1 MIELGAAEG
10 VAVLDNNSK
19 TFNYL
24 KAICPK
30 PTTASAEKFF
40 LGKSDGTIDGTHFQE
55 NGARKMAGFI
65 GEEIKR
71 LNLGLAGYLK

>member
-1 MIELGAAEG
+1 M
-10 VAVLDNNSK
+10 

-30 PTTASAEKFF
+30 PTTATAEPF
-40 LGKSDGTIDGTHFQE
+40 SRTTRETIDGTHFQE

-65 GEEIKR
+65 GEAIRTLKLEI
-71 LNLGLAGYLK
+71 AAYLL